1 MADIW
6 TEATDAQIAFE
17 KAAREGYTFHCH
29 NCGLYL
35 DGIVAYHSPCVPIKF
50 KMCPMCGE
58 ENFDEWQR

>member
-1 MADIW
+1 MIKLDSVS
-6 TEATDAQIAFE
+6 E
-17 KAAREGYTFHCH
+17 KKEQAEQREGYVFHCH

-58 ENFDEWQR
+58 EENFDG